1 LFFIPRLL
9 NLPIFSQVDDV
20 PKLFE
25 SRLSRTDFSFLP
37 NSEFHPFL
45 QQCEDA
51 GLTFEI
57 EFPKAPSDGNLDTWR
72 IVDRDIMEKIELTPV
87 KTLPPQTDTGG
98 KEISAKFPSHP
109 SSTRW
114 AIASAA
120 LGRANNRGDALHRL
134 RPINSVIPP
143 LNFMYDTIHP
153 FTIPNPLLKNET
165 QGRRMM
171 FICEYLHMQPNESE
185 AIHLFFQI
193 LAGMDSAVVLLM
205 ASEFTTRIS
214 RLGLR
219 VGKLNMGA
227 LVIASSSH

>member
-1 LFFIPRLL
+1 LL
-9 NLPIFSQVDDV
+9 VLHPTVCELTYVSQIDDV
-20 PKLFE
+20 PKPFE

-72 IVDRDIMEKIELTPV
+72 IVDRDITKKIEGTPI
-87 KTLPPQTDTGG
+87 KTLPPQTDAGG

-134 RPINSVIPP
+134 RPISAVIPP

-153 FTIPNPLLKNET
+153 FTIPNPLLKSET
-165 QGRRMM
+165 QGKRMM
-171 FICEYLHMQPNESE
+171 FICEYLYIQPNDFT
-185 AIHLFFQI
+185 IMYLFSRSS
-193 LAGMDSAVVLLM
+193 LEWTLLWPY
-205 ASEFTTRIS
+205 R
-214 RLGLR
+214 RLWDL
-219 VGKLNMGA
+219 
-227 LVIASSSH
+227 